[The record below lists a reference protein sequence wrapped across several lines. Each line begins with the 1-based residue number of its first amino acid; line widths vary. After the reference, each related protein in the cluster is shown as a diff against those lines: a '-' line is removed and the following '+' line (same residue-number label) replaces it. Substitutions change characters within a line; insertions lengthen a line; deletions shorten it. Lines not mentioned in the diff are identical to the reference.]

1 MRLRLIKEAKEEMRQ
16 EIFEIAQL
24 EQDTFESK

>member
-16 EIFEIAQL
+16 EIFEIAQQ
-24 EQDTFESK
+24 EQETLESK

>member
-16 EIFEIAQL
+16 EIFEIAQQ
-24 EQDTFESK
+24 EQDIFESK

>member
-16 EIFEIAQL
+16 EIFEIAQQ
-24 EQDTFESK
+24 EQDNFESK

>member
-16 EIFEIAQL
+16 EIFEIAQQ